1 MIHRKVMVLLMLAT
15 MGVTSA
21 ADAAKVVLPRAGQVG
36 IGMQGQYGTMLEAG
50 DYGDLFSDGA
60 GLAVR
65 LRYRMRYERAIG
77 LTFERHGFDPRAKSD
92 TLLAPLN
99 TTLILTG
106 LEIYQMFSTRTK
118 VTKMLSAGVGL
129 TQVTQ
134 KLVGGET
141 QSAGTGVGDGFY
153 LSAGGELE
161 YFFWQSWAV
170 DVSLRYHAILLHET
184 VNHDVQL
191 AAGVIFYTAN

>member
-77 LTFERHGFDPRAKSD
+77 LSFEGQTFDARVEGAPGD
-92 TLLAPLN
+92 TTVKKLKLLLSG
-99 TTLILTG
+99 I
-106 LEIYQMFSTRTK
+106 EIYQMFDTRQKTHKNVSLGFGLAQASAEINSGETVYPDDGIYVSLGAGIEHFFWGSWAYDLSTRY
-118 VTKMLSAGVGL
+118 MAIY
-129 TQVTQ
+129 QHQ
-134 KLVGGET
+134 KPNHDF
-141 QSAGTGVGDGFY
+141 Q
-153 LSAGGELE
+153 
-161 YFFWQSWAV
+161 
-170 DVSLRYHAILLHET
+170 VSLGLIYYAS
-184 VNHDVQL
+184 
-191 AAGVIFYTAN
+191 Y